1 MIAAVNGWAM
11 GGGMWYSTA
20 CDITIA
26 SDRAVF
32 AQPEVRM
39 VSNTTYLL
47 AALCGWKV
55 ANRHALAG
63 DHIDA
68 AETLRIG
75 LVNEVV
81 PHDELLPR
89 ARALGARIAMV
100 PEASVRVNKA
110 VTMLG
115 VLSAGLFNGL
125 LLNGPLSAIV
135 HASVGGPERVKLD
148 AAFREGGLRA
158 LLQARDG
165 PFIPEPFGPRSAQGS
180 APPAGEGGQ
189 RG

>member
-75 LVNEVV
+75 LVNEVKCRTTSFFRV
-81 PHDELLPR
+81 RAHS
-89 ARALGARIAMV
+89 ARAL
-100 PEASVRVNKA
+100 PW
-110 VTMLG
+110 
-115 VLSAGLFNGL
+115 
-125 LLNGPLSAIV
+125 
-135 HASVGGPERVKLD
+135 
-148 AAFREGGLRA
+148 FRRRPCG
-158 LLQARDG
+158 
-165 PFIPEPFGPRSAQGS
+165 
-180 APPAGEGGQ
+180 
-189 RG
+189 